1 MSVTS
6 ITTAKI
12 IFDGVKINTQKKLF
26 RAGNQNSCK
35 SVEGMFVSFKVLI
48 YH

>member
-6 ITTAKI
+6 IATAT
-12 IFDGVKINTQKKLF
+12 IFFNEVKINTQKSI
-26 RAGNQNSCK
+26 AGNRNSCK
-35 SVEGMFVSFKVLI
+35 SVEGMFASFKVLI